1 MRKNLQLIALLRSL
15 STGVISPVLT
25 LMALS
30 HGATLSTMSLAIGAY
45 SFTVIAAEFPSG
57 VFADLFG
64 RKLSFV
70 VSSLFVLAAYALFL
84 ISGSFEILLAAMI
97 LNGLG
102 RAFASGSIDALAI
115 DEAADDAALVKV
127 TARLSILE
135 SVGLAVGALAGGLL
149 AGLGNVYA
157 GNLLACMALVA
168 VMLVLTLFTVHEA
181 PRASSAQEDRPRLG
195 AHLRESLGFLKR
207 RGVVRM
213 LLIFTVLSGLAMLTV
228 ETYWQPALAVYQ
240 PASWM
245 LGAVNCLGFAAII
258 VGSKCT
264 EWQLTRAPR
273 FTVALMLGQK
283 ALWGASLFGLWL
295 SGGAATFVG
304 SYALGYVFLGGSS
317 VAESTL
323 LNREAPSAQRA
334 SILSLF
340 SFLLQLGVLLASL
353 CGYWVVTAL
362 GFRALWPLSGGLL
375 IAFVLAFAVYRAFK
389 PQSSH

>member
-15 STGVISPVLT
+15 ATGVISPVLT

-30 HGATLSTMSLAIGAY
+30 HGATLVNLSLVLGAY

-64 RKLSFV
+64 RKRSFV
-70 VSSLFVLAAYALFL
+70 VSSLLVLAAYALFL
-84 ISGSFEILLAAMI
+84 VSRSIEILVIGMV

-115 DEAADDAALVKV
+115 DEAAGETALVKV

-149 AGLGNVYA
+149 AGLGTAYSANI
-157 GNLLACMALVA
+157 LACMALIA
-168 VMLVLTLFTVHEA
+168 TMLALTLFTVREA
-181 PRASSAQEDRPRLG
+181 PRNACASEDHARLG

-207 RGVVRM
+207 RGIVRM
-213 LLIFTVLSGLAMLTV
+213 LVVFTALSGFAMFAV
-228 ETYWQPALAVYQ
+228 ETYWQPALAVFQ
-240 PASWM
+240 PAPWM
-245 LGAVNCLGFAAII
+245 LGAVNFIGFAAVIL
-258 VGSKCT
+258 GSKYM
-264 EWQLTRAPR
+264 EWRLTRAPR
-273 FTVALMLGQK
+273 TSVALLLGQK

-304 SYALGYVFLGGSS
+304 SYALGYLFLGASS

-340 SFLLQLGVLLASL
+340 SFILQIGVLLASL
-353 CGYWVVTAL
+353 CGYWVTEAL
-362 GFRALWPLSGGLL
+362 GFRALWLLAGGLL
-375 IAFVLAFAVYRAFK
+375 VACTFGYVLYRAAK
-389 PQSSH
+389 SPID